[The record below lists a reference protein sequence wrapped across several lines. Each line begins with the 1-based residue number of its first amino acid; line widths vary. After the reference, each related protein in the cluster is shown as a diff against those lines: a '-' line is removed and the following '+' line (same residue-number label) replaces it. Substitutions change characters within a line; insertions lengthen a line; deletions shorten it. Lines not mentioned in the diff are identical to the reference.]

1 MPDHPTVADFTD
13 LPDLAAERFGGGV
26 LAAND
31 EFFAPKEGLIK
42 PGPAVWR
49 EGEYTER
56 GKWMDGWETR
66 RRRSSGHDWAIVRL
80 GLPGLIW
87 GVVIDTSWFTGNYP
101 ERASLDA
108 VALEGTPSAA
118 ELSGPDVAWTPLLG
132 EVALRGNAPNEFA
145 VDGGG
150 RVTHLRLNIF
160 PDGGVAR
167 LRVHG
172 DVMPDE
178 RLFGASRE
186 VDLAAMSNGGFVVAC
201 SDMHYGHRQN
211 LILPG
216 RSTHMGDGWETRR
229 RRGPG
234 HDWTIVR
241 LTRRGVVER
250 VELDT
255 DHFKG
260 NAPGSC
266 MLEACDV
273 TASSPFDASAA
284 TWRPL
289 VPNTPLQPHSRHA
302 FDDVVDRV
310 PATHV
315 RLNIFPDG
323 GVARL
328 RLFGRPAGR

>member
-1 MPDHPTVADFTD
+1 MPNDAPAPGFAD
-13 LPDLAAERFGGGV
+13 LPDLAAERFGGAVV
-26 LAAND
+26 LAND
-31 EFFAPKEGLIK
+31 EFFAPKEALLA

-66 RRRSSGHDWAIVRL
+66 RRRTPGHDWAIVRL
-80 GLPGLIW
+80 GLPGVVRGL
-87 GVVIDTSWFTGNYP
+87 VIDTSWFTGNYP
-101 ERASLDA
+101 ERASVDA
-108 VALEGTPSAA
+108 CAVPGTPAA
-118 ELSGPDVAWTPLLG
+118 ADLIDAPWEPLLA
-132 EVALRGNAPNEFA
+132 ERPLVGNAANPFA

-150 RVTHLRLNIF
+150 RRATHLRLNIF

-172 DVMPDE
+172 DVVPDE
-178 RLFGASRE
+178 RLFAAGRE
-186 VDLAAMSNGGFVVAC
+186 VDLAAMSNGGFVESC

-234 HDWTIVR
+234 HDWTVVR
-241 LTRRGVVER
+241 LARRGVVER
-250 VELDT
+250 AELDT

-260 NAPGSC
+260 NAPGGC
-266 MLEACDV
+266 TLEACD
-273 TASSPFDASAA
+273 ARAGAPFDAA
-284 TWRPL
+284 TEVWRPL
-289 VPNTPLQPHSRHA
+289 LALTPLQPHARHL
-302 FDDVVDRV
+302 FDALLDAA

-315 RLNIFPDG
+315 RLSIFPDG

-328 RLFGRPAGR
+328 RLFGRPVDA